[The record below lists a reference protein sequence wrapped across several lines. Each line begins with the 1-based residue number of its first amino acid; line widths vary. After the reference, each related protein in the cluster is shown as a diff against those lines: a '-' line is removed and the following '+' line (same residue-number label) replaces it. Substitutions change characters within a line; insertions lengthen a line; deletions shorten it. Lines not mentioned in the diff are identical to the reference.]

1 MIRAFFTVFL
11 TVFIAEIGDKTQL
24 ATMLFASEAK
34 VSKWV
39 IFAGS
44 AAALTLAAAIGVI
57 VGAQLERLVSP
68 RTLKVI
74 AGAGFIAIRQPG
86 DASSGTES
94 VTLYFDKQALKNAHE
109 LASFDESGGGSM
121 HVPGKLDAVNARI
134 TINGPTAQVEA
145 MVKQLNAGKVLSQL
159 SEKRTLVKD

>member
-1 MIRAFFTVFL
+1 MLKAFFTVFF

-44 AAALTLAAAIGVI
+44 ALALTLAAAIGVI

-68 RTLKVI
+68 RTLKLV
-74 AGAGFIAIRQPG
+74 AGIGFIAIG
-86 DASSGTES
+86 LWT
-94 VTLYFDKQALKNAHE
+94 
-109 LASFDESGGGSM
+109 M
-121 HVPGKLDAVNARI
+121 
-134 TINGPTAQVEA
+134 
-145 MVKQLNAGKVLSQL
+145 LS
-159 SEKRTLVKD
+159 R